1 MTELMQIYNT
11 YYEKAADVRSKASP
25 LAGIWGMGDDPRKDH
40 CHDAFYE
47 AVQDWV
53 GRFALSAPAPDAVLE
68 AVKWILAAALA
79 HKNEDVYWYLYAA
92 HGLTLP
98 LIPRLDPGDC
108 KALFQWYD
116 ASYPKRDRL
125 PVQRQVWKAL
135 KKGGK

>member
-1 MTELMQIYNT
+1 MTELREIYAA
-11 YYEKAADVRSKASP
+11 YYKKAAEVRSKASP

-53 GRFALSAPAPDAVLE
+53 ERFADPDPAAVSE
-68 AVKWILAAALA
+68 AVRFILGAALA

-92 HGLTLP
+92 HGLILP
-98 LIPRLDPGDC
+98 LIPRLRPADC
-108 KALFQWYD
+108 EALFGWYD

-125 PVQRQVWKAL
+125 PVQQQVWKAL
-135 KKGGK
+135 KKGAK